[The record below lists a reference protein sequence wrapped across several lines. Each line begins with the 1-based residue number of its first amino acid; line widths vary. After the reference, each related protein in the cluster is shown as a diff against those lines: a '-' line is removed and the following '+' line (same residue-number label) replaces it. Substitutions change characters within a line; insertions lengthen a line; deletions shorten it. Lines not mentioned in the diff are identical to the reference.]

1 MLTTAMPS
9 SERGNQLLAFA
20 ASPAFSREAAALGPV
35 VRAVVACVL
44 GEGKDHPDV
53 EDCTH
58 ETLRRALEGRARLR
72 EGEALR
78 PWVLGIARHVAL
90 DARRRRRR
98 ERVAEP
104 NERADDAEAIV
115 ERLVD
120 PAPAPDEWVV
130 STERAR
136 HLSRALAA
144 LPEPQREALLLFHV
158 EGENYQRIAERLGVP
173 MGTVAT
179 WLARGRRALADALGH
194 DVVASEA
201 APPGRAKVER

>member
-1 MLTTAMPS
+1 MLHAAMPR
-9 SERGNQLLAFA
+9 SERSGEAPAYSPGHALSQETAQL
-20 ASPAFSREAAALGPV
+20 RPV
-35 VRAVVACVL
+35 VRAVIACVL

-58 ETLRRALEGRARLR
+58 ETLRRALEGQARLR

-98 ERVAEP
+98 DRQAIAQPSGEDALEP
-104 NERADDAEAIV
+104 IELV
-115 ERLVD
+115 VD
-120 PAPAPDEWVV
+120 PAPAPDERAAA
-130 STERAR
+130 TERAR
-136 HLSRALAA
+136 QIA
-144 LPEPQREALLLFHV
+144 EALQGLGEAQRQAMILFHV

-179 WLARGRRALADALGH
+179 WLARGRKLL
-194 DVVASEA
+194 
-201 APPGRAKVER
+201 